1 MQDLALASAPSDSG
15 AVLEFLEFVERQ
27 PQQSVRQLLDKIL
40 LKSRMITG
48 AEAGT
53 VFIVRHKGQQRWLV
67 PASMQNDRV
76 RPKLRDF
83 VVPITAKTI
92 AGYVAGSGEAVRLDD
107 VYDIPP
113 NRPFSFNPQNELQ
126 GYRTA
131 SMLAFPL
138 KNYQDQ
144 VIGVVQL
151 INRQMPGHSAPVPF
165 EAEQTRLVTPIA
177 RAIATH
183 IERADML
190 ERIRE
195 QNVKLHQRNRELGE
209 QRAQVVA
216 LQGETEEAFMLSINL
231 LARAAEIHDEETGNH
246 ILRVNEYSYFLAGK
260 LGMPKSFCAEIRYS
274 AQLHDV
280 GKMSV
285 NTAIL
290 TKRGKLT
297 PEERA
302 EMDRHPFYGFQILA
316 HSPRLTLAA
325 EIAYNHHEK
334 WDGSGYPRGLK
345 CEAIPVSAR
354 IVALADIYDALR
366 SARPY
371 KPAFSHE
378 RSTEIIQRGDDRIE
392 PLRHFEPRLID
403 LFSKHHAGMAEIYHR
418 LKD

>member
-1 MQDLALASAPSDSG
+1 MASGFDDSSP
-15 AVLEFLEFVERQ
+15 VLDFLEFVERQ

-53 VFIVRHKGQQRWLV
+53 VFIVRRKGQQRWLQ
-67 PASMQNDRV
+67 PASMQNERI
-76 RPKLRDF
+76 RPKLRDL

-92 AGYVAGSGEAVRLDD
+92 AGYVAGAGEAVRLDD
-107 VYDIPP
+107 VYAIPP
-113 NRPFSFNPQNELQ
+113 DRPFSFNPQNELK
-126 GYRTA
+126 GYRTV

-151 INRQMPGHSAPVPF
+151 INRRQPALPEPVPF

-195 QNVKLHQRNRELGE
+195 QNVKLHQRNRELAE

-246 ILRVNEYSYFLAGK
+246 ILRVNEYSYFLARE
-260 LGMPKSFCAEIRYS
+260 LDMPASFCDEIRYS

-280 GKMSV
+280 GKMSI

-302 EMDRHPFYGFQILA
+302 EMDRHPHYGHQILA

-325 EIAYNHHEK
+325 EIAYCHHEK
-334 WDGSGYPRGLK
+334 WDGSGYPRQLQG
-345 CEAIPVSAR
+345 EAIPISAR
-354 IVALADIYDALR
+354 IVALADVYDALR

-378 RSTEIIQRGDDRIE
+378 RTVEIILQGDERIE
-392 PLRHFEPRLID
+392 PRRHFDPKLIQ
-403 LFSKHHAGMAEIYHR
+403 LFGEQHAGMAAIYQR